1 MKKQIAKLLIL
12 TLVSASL
19 AACGQQQ
26 TAAPQTGN
34 ETAQTSESTE
44 PAQDDYV
51 IKIGYGGGL
60 CEAPLHIAVE
70 KGFFDKEGVKYELER
85 VDAAE
90 TASAVGS
97 GKIEAGFGLLG
108 KFLQPIDNGLP
119 MRVTAGLHTGCTKV
133 LVPGDSDVKSVKD
146 LKGKKIGV
154 PGLGAAPAIIVKRS
168 LAKEGIDVSADKAEV
183 EFSVFSMSD
192 LPSAL
197 QNGAVDCVCMSDPQ
211 GSVAEAEFG
220 LRCII
225 DTAKDDM
232 YKDEYCCISFV
243 TDNIAQNHPDAARR
257 FTKAIMEASLW
268 VEAHPDEAAHIQVE
282 KQWVSGDADF
292 NAEVL
297 KQYNYKPSL
306 QGGLE
311 ALKLSAPAIKEL
323 GLIKEST
330 DIDEFVNKT
339 FFEVPDLTD
348 EEVFEDSGV
357 TAEELAAR
365 NEETS
370 NAAAFANVKVEE
382 MKEDDC
388 CKYEEP
394 KQEEEKECC
403 KHKKQEEEKE
413 MKDCCKEKENET
425 K

>member
-12 TLVSASL
+12 TIISASL

-26 TAAPQTGN
+26 TAAPETSG
-34 ETAQTSESTE
+34 ETAQTAAETAE
-44 PAQDDYV
+44 DDYV

-70 KGFFDKEGVKYELER
+70 KGFFEKEGVKYELER

-90 TASAVGS
+90 TAAAVGS

-133 LVPGDSDVKSVKD
+133 LVSSESDIHSVAD

-168 LAKEGIDVSADKAEV
+168 LAKENIDVSAESKDV
-183 EFSVFSMSD
+183 EFAVFSMSD

-197 QNGAVDCVCMSDPQ
+197 QNGDVDAVGMSDPQ
-211 GSVAEAEFG
+211 GSVAENEFG

-225 DTAKDDM
+225 DTAKDDD

-243 TDNIAQNHPDAARR
+243 TDNIAQNHPEAARK

-268 VEAHPDEAAHIQVE
+268 VEANPEETAKIQVE
-282 KQWVSGDADF
+282 KSWVSGDPEF

-306 QGGLE
+306 EGGRE
-311 ALKLSAPAIKEL
+311 ALEKSVPAIKAI
-323 GLIKEST
+323 GLIKEDT
-330 DIDEFVNKT
+330 DVEEFVNKT
-339 FFEVPDLTD
+339 FFEVPNLTD
-348 EEVFEDSGV
+348 EEVFNDSGV
-357 TAEELAAR
+357 TAEELSAKT
-365 NEETS
+365 EETDKAS
-370 NAAAFANVKVEE
+370 AFENVKFEE
-382 MKEDDC
+382 LEADDC
-388 CKYEEP
+388 CQEAPEE
-394 KQEEEKECC
+394 KEEEKECC
-403 KHKKQEEEKE
+403 KHKKEAEEK
-413 MKDCCKEKENET
+413 KDCCEDK
-425 K
+425 

>member
-1 MKKQIAKLLIL
+1 MKKQLAKLLIL
-12 TLVSASL
+12 TLISASL
-19 AACGQQQ
+19 AACGEQQ
-26 TAAPQTGN
+26 TAAPQTGD
-34 ETAQTSESTE
+34 ETAQTAENGE

-133 LVPGDSDVKSVKD
+133 LVPGDSDIKTVAD

-154 PGLGAAPAIIVKRS
+154 PGLGAAPAIITKRS

-183 EFSVFSMSD
+183 EFAVFSMSD

-197 QNGAVDCVCMSDPQ
+197 QNGAVDVVAMSDPQ
-211 GSVAEAEFG
+211 GSVAENEFG

-225 DTAKDDM
+225 DTAKDDD

-243 TDNIAQNHPDAARR
+243 TDNIAQNHPQAARN

-268 VEAHPDEAAHIQVE
+268 VEAHPEETAQIQVE
-282 KQWVSGDADF
+282 KSWVSGDAKF

-306 QGGLE
+306 EGGLE

-323 GLIKEST
+323 GLIQEST

-339 FFEVPDLTD
+339 FLAVPDLTD

-365 NEETS
+365 NEETP
-370 NAAAFANVKVEE
+370 NASAFSDVTLDKLEI
-382 MKEDDC
+382 DDC
-388 CKYEEP
+388 CKEDAKEEA
-394 KQEEEKECC
+394 KEESEEKECC
-403 KHKKQEEEKE
+403 KHKEEVKKDCCEEEEK
-413 MKDCCKEKENET
+413 
-425 K
+425 